1 MAAVDNPSN
10 AVEWILAEMMK
21 NPEILQKAVDE
32 IDYIVGKDPRLI
44 QEADIPQ
51 LNYLKA
57 CIREAFR
64 LHPIAPFNVPHVA
77 MEDTN
82 GAGYLIPKGS
92 HVLLSRVGLGR
103 NPEIWHKP
111 LEFNPERHLDGGSSE
126 LALVEPDMRFI
137 SFSAG

>member
-1 MAAVDNPSN
+1 
-10 AVEWILAEMMK
+10 
-21 NPEILQKAVDE
+21 
-32 IDYIVGKDPRLI
+32 
-44 QEADIPQ
+44 
-51 LNYLKA
+51 
-57 CIREAFR
+57 
-64 LHPIAPFNVPHVA
+64 

-82 GAGYLIPKGS
+82 VAGYLIPKGS

-137 SFSAG
+137 SFSAGRRGCIAQNLGTVMSVMLLARLLQGFSWSMPRGQSAIDLVESDKNLNLSKPLVLQAKPRLPLSMYYV